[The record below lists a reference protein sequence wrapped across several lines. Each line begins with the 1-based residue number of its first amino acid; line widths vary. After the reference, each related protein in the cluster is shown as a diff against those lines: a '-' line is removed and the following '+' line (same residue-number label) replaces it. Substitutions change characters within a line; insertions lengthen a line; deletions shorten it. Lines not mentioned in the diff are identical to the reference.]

1 MAHGGEEEGDALF
14 VGPNLGAFRP
24 GLSHPQNVAALRG
37 GLDGR
42 ALVVEL
48 VTEDDDELFHGL
60 GGARGGDKA
69 GWAAVQRR
77 NGGLDGVGVP
87 D

>member
-1 MAHGGEEEGDALF
+1 
-14 VGPNLGAFRP
+14 
-24 GLSHPQNVAALRG
+24 
-37 GLDGR
+37 
-42 ALVVEL
+42 LVVEL